1 MKSVPEN
8 NSVQTCSTSFPG
20 AQNASFS
27 TLNSL
32 QTLLEVKNCSSKG
45 FNPAEAVGKGQFV
58 VDKIFDLRPVAF
70 LKDLDLFV
78 NGEAFGSYKM
88 RMRLLFSCQVISNP
102 LWPYGLQHSRLPC
115 PSLFPI
121 LLKVISIK
129 REMISNHLTLCHLL
143 PPVFPSIGGLFQL
156 IQLERDLGIVVNPGL
171 EVGGQEENKDDY
183 EGFRKGTEWMKQET
197 RITELG
203 SEIVRMVWYGL
214 ILKCLWDLQK
224 SLRLLKTLQELR
236 CKGWRQRL

>member
-58 VDKIFDLRPVAF
+58 VDTIFDLRPVAF

-78 NGEAFGSYKM
+78 KGEAFGSYKM
-88 RMRLLFSCQVISNP
+88 RMRWLFSCQVISSP
-102 LWPYGLQHSRLPC
+102 L
-115 PSLFPI
+115 
-121 LLKVISIK
+121 
-129 REMISNHLTLCHLL
+129 
-143 PPVFPSIGGLFQL
+143 
-156 IQLERDLGIVVNPGL
+156 
-171 EVGGQEENKDDY
+171 
-183 EGFRKGTEWMKQET
+183 
-197 RITELG
+197 
-203 SEIVRMVWYGL
+203 
-214 ILKCLWDLQK
+214 
-224 SLRLLKTLQELR
+224 
-236 CKGWRQRL
+236 